1 MSLERKERKLF
12 LKDGT
17 IIMNMMNIA
26 EKRRESGIGRL
37 ELEQLVD
44 RTIKE
49 SGALDASKILIIPPD
64 ITRFHSRAGLITDLL
79 VEQLGSRVAAVLPAI
94 GTHAPMTENE
104 IAQMYPLC
112 PRTLFRVH
120 DWRKDVVELG
130 TIPEERVAEIS
141 GGKVRYYYPI
151 QTNKILAFG
160 DIDLVFS
167 IGQVVP
173 HEVAGM
179 ANHAKNI
186 FVGTGGKEAI
196 DKSHYLGATCGME
209 SIMGRI
215 DTPVRNLFD
224 DALDLSKT
232 RLPAIVWILTVIGT
246 AGDGSLMQQGYFA
259 GYDRKCFEEAC
270 ALSAEINIALFDKPL
285 RKAVVWLDP
294 SEYRSTWLGNKSIY
308 RLRMAM
314 ADDSEL
320 IILAP
325 GLRSFGEDAQIDAVI
340 RSFGYRPSAEIQGL
354 VAHEPALS
362 QNLSAAAHLIH
373 GSSEGRFTISYAP
386 GPAMT
391 REEIESVGYRYMDLE
406 KAKSRY
412 LPEGRLAGAGLY
424 STVDGEEYFFVPNP
438 ALGLWSTA
446 ERMAG
451 VKKP

>member
-1 MSLERKERKLF
+1 
-12 LKDGT
+12 
-17 IIMNMMNIA
+17 MNIA
-26 EKRRESGIGRL
+26 EKKRESGIDRL
-37 ELEQLVD
+37 ELELLVD

-49 SGALDASKILIIPPD
+49 SSALDASKILIIPPD
-64 ITRFHSRAGLITDLL
+64 ITRYHSKAGLITDLL
-79 VEQLGSRVAAVLPAI
+79 VKQLGPRVAAILPAI
-94 GTHAPMTENE
+94 GTHAPMTADE
-104 IAQMYPLC
+104 ISQMYPLS

-130 TIPEERVAEIS
+130 KIPEERVGEIS
-141 GGKVRYYYPI
+141 GGKVRYSYPI
-151 QTNKILAFG
+151 QTNKLLALG

-215 DTPVRNLFD
+215 DTPVRALFD
-224 DALDLSKT
+224 EALSISKAK
-232 RLPAIVWILTVIGT
+232 LPPIAWILTVIGT
-246 AGDGSLMQQGYFA
+246 PRDGAPLQQGYFA
-259 GYDRKCFEEAC
+259 GYDRRCFEEAC
-270 ALSAEINIALFDKPL
+270 AFSAELNITLFEKPI

-314 ADDSEL
+314 ADESEL

-325 GLRSFGEDAQIDAVI
+325 GLRSFGEDAAIDAVI
-340 RSFGYRPSAEIQGL
+340 RSFGYRPSDEIQNL
-354 VAHEPALS
+354 VAREPALS

-386 GPAMT
+386 GPDMT
-391 REEIESVGYRYMDLE
+391 KEEIESVGYHYIDLE

-412 LPEGRLAGAGLY
+412 LPEGRLAGAGFYNTL
-424 STVDGEEYFFVPNP
+424 DGEEYFFVPNP

-446 ERMAG
+446 ERMAS
-451 VKKP
+451 VPKP